1 MAAEK
6 RRKGKI
12 QKWDETQGTVEI
24 DIDEVGAPLEEVP
37 GAGPSISRNPMKGI
51 EDMIEQNDNNLD
63 GVINN
68 LPEQKP
74 VAQISTEDV
83 IEAEQR
89 KKSILR
95 KLQESVPEPEKVRS
109 VHGCIICAV
118 PERV

>member
-1 MAAEK
+1 MISFLKKKEKRVLNIPANLTSAEK
-6 RRKGKI
+6 KEVKQMIDRARK
-12 QKWDETQGTVEI
+12 D
-24 DIDEVGAPLEEVP
+24 D
-37 GAGPSISRNPMKGI
+37 GI
-51 EDMIEQNDNNLD
+51 DNNLD

-74 VAQISTEDV
+74 VSQISTEDV

-89 KKSILR
+89 KKSILK
-95 KLQESVPEPEKVRS
+95 KLQESVPEPEKMRS